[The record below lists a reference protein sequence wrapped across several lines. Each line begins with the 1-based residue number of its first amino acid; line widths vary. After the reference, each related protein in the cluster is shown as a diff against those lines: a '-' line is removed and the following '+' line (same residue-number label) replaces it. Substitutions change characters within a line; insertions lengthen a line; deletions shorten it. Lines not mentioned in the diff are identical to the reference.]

1 MAKKK
6 LKISVFE
13 LVWYIL
19 MGLLGLWG
27 LTFITLGVV
36 ARNLKPGSA
45 LSKGSDGWKAVMK
58 TDYFTAGIIIL
69 VVAVIAAIV
78 VLLIFA
84 KTADREVEKQQRRAA
99 RLAAASAADAN
110 QEPQTTEE

>member
-1 MAKKK
+1 
-6 LKISVFE
+6 
-13 LVWYIL
+13 

-36 ARNLKPGSA
+36 SRNLKPGSELA
-45 LSKGSDGWKAVMK
+45 KANDGWKAVMK

-99 RLAAASAADAN
+99 RLAAASAAEAN
-110 QEPQTTEE
+110 QEPQPTEE